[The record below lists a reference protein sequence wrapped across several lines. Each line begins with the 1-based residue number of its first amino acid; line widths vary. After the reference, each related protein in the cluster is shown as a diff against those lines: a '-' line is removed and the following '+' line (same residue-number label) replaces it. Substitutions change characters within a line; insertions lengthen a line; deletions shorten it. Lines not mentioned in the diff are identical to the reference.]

1 MYLPPLPLE
10 EEEGRA
16 ALCAVSAMEQ
26 VMEGVE
32 TMAREMVERSASELG
47 EEGGELVADWRY
59 GRGSGVGNFHSACER
74 SQFGFFRSRDSHIQI
89 LLIRVLTK

>member
-16 ALCAVSAMEQ
+16 ALCAVSAMEE

-32 TMAREMVERSASELG
+32 TMAREMVERSASGLG
-47 EEGGELVADWRY
+47 EEGGEIAADQEV
-59 GRGSGVGNFHSACER
+59 SER
-74 SQFGFFRSRDSHIQI
+74 QRSVIF
-89 LLIRVLTK
+89 